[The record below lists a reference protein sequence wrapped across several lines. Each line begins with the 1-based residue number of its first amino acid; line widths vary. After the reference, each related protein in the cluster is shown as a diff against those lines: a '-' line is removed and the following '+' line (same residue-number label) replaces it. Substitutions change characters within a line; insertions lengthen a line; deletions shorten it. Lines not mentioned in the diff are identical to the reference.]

1 MSMKKLK
8 VGIAGYGVV
17 GKRRHQYIKQNPNLM
32 VTAICDKSLQDERNA
47 FENLNIYQKFQ
58 DLIQKEELDILL
70 VCLTNDVAAEAT
82 ILGLKNGLH
91 VFCEKPPG
99 RNVQEISEV
108 REVER
113 QFPALKLKYGF
124 NHRYHDSIREALKI
138 VSSGKMGKVVN
149 IRGIYG
155 KSAIVNVADGWRA
168 NREIAGGGILL
179 DQGIHMV
186 DLIRLFAGEMNEIK
200 SYVSNSYWNLDVEDN
215 AFALMKSESGVIVQF
230 QSTATE
236 WRHRFNLQ
244 INMGEGSLVLSGILS
259 GSKSYGQETLTIYP
273 KDLES
278 GGNPRMETINY
289 LEDNSWRDEINEFTD
304 HILKDEP
311 IRTGSSLDAYQT
323 MKLVYQIYHAD
334 PVWRERYQIEF

>member
-1 MSMKKLK
+1 MNRLK
-8 VGIAGYGVV
+8 VGIAGYGIV
-17 GKRRHQYIKQNPNLM
+17 GKRRHQHIKQNPNLI
-32 VTAICDKSLQDERNA
+32 VTAICDRSLQDGVNTL
-47 FENLNIYQKFQ
+47 ENLKVYRNFH
-58 DLIQKEELDILL
+58 DLIKEEELDILF
-70 VCLTNDVAAEAT
+70 VCLTNDVAAEAV
-82 ILGLKNGLH
+82 ILGLRKGLH

-99 RNVQEISEV
+99 RNLQEIEKV
-108 REVER
+108 RQIEK
-113 QFPALKLKYGF
+113 QYPNLKLKYGF
-124 NHRYHDSIREALKI
+124 NHRYHDSIKEALKI
-138 VSSGKMGKVVN
+138 VASCKMGEVIN

-168 NREIAGGGILL
+168 NREVAGGGILL

-186 DLIRLFAGEMNEIK
+186 DLIRLFAGEMDEIK

-215 AFALMKSESGVIVQF
+215 AFALMKSQSGVIVQF

-259 GSKSYGQETLTIYP
+259 GSKSYGQETLTIYR

-278 GGNPRMETINY
+278 GGNPRIEVINY

-304 HILKDEP
+304 HVIKNESV
-311 IRTGSSLDAYQT
+311 RTGSSLDAYQT
-323 MKLVYQIYHAD
+323 MKLVYQIYYAD
-334 PVWRERYQIEF
+334 PVWRKKYSIEI

>member
-1 MSMKKLK
+1 MKKLK
-8 VGIAGYGVV
+8 VGITGYGVV
-17 GKRRHQYIKQNPNLM
+17 GKRRHQYIKQNPNLI
-32 VTAICDKSLQDERNA
+32 VTAICDKSLQDGRNA
-47 FENLNIYQKFQ
+47 FENLNVYQKFQ
-58 DLIQKEELDILL
+58 DLIQKEELDILF
-70 VCLTNDVAAEAT
+70 VCLTNDVAAKAT

-108 REVER
+108 REVEK
-113 QFPALKLKYGF
+113 QFPSLKLKYGF

-138 VSSGKMGKVVN
+138 VSSGKMGKVIN

-186 DLIRLFAGEMNEIK
+186 DLIRLFAGEMSEIK

-323 MKLVYQIYHAD
+323 MKLVYQVYHAD
-334 PVWRERYQIEF
+334 PIWRERYQIEF

>member
-1 MSMKKLK
+1 MKKLK

-47 FENLNIYQKFQ
+47 FDNLNIYQKFQ

-113 QFPALKLKYGF
+113 QFPTLKLKYGF

>member
-1 MSMKKLK
+1 MKKLK

-113 QFPALKLKYGF
+113 QFPTLKLKYGF

-273 KDLES
+273 KDLKS

-334 PVWRERYQIEF
+334 PVWRERYRIEF

>member
-17 GKRRHQYIKQNPNLM
+17 GKRRYQYIKQNPNLM
-32 VTAICDKSLQDERNA
+32 VTAICDKSLQDGRNA
-47 FENLNIYQKFQ
+47 FENLNVYQKFQ
-58 DLIQKEELDILL
+58 DLIQKEELDILF

-82 ILGLKNGLH
+82 ILGLKNELH

-215 AFALMKSESGVIVQF
+215 AFALMKSKSGVIVQF

-304 HILKDEP
+304 HILKNEP

>member
-1 MSMKKLK
+1 MKKLK

-47 FENLNIYQKFQ
+47 FDNLNIYQKFQ

-113 QFPALKLKYGF
+113 QFPTLKLKYGF

-289 LEDNSWRDEINEFTD
+289 LEDNSWRDEINEFTE